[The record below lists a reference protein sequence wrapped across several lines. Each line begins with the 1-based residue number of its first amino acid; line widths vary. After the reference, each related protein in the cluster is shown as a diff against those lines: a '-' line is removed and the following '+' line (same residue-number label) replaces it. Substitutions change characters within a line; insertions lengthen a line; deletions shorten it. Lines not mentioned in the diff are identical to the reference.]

1 MNHELAD
8 LQAIAG
14 ELRELRVKVV
24 GLSVL
29 TASYSPRERARVRAM
44 ARFRMT
50 CTGTTPLLMH
60 NSRLSNP
67 LDDVAKAM
75 KRISAKRAKT
85 EDDHEELARLE
96 HMGSLYFD
104 PDMGP
109 YMPGQNFERCLVDA
123 ARITKAGKKIERG
136 VFVETNVNPV
146 AYDGPR
152 TIEGLW
158 SDANFRHTASV
169 KVQQNRVT
177 RTRPQFRTWV
187 TEADGIYD
195 PAVINLEEL
204 AEIADTAG
212 RMIGLGD
219 WRPRYGR
226 FTVSVEKLA
235 A

>member
-1 MNHELAD
+1 MP
-8 LQAIAG
+8 Q
-14 ELRELRVKVV
+14 
-24 GLSVL
+24 
-29 TASYSPRERARVRAM
+29 
-44 ARFRMT
+44 FRMT
-50 CTGTTPLLMH
+50 CEGTTPLLMH

-75 KRISAKRAKT
+75 KRISAKRTKT
-85 EDDHEELARLE
+85 EDDHAELARLE

-104 PDMGP
+104 TDIGP
-109 YMPGQNFERCLVDA
+109 FLPGQNFERCLVDA

-136 VFVETNVNPV
+136 VFIETNVNPI

-158 SDANFRHTASV
+158 DDVNFRHTASV

-177 RTRPQFRTWV
+177 RTRPQFRNWTA
-187 TEADGIYD
+187 EADGMYD

-219 WRPRYGR
+219 WRPRFGR
-226 FTVSVEKLA
+226 FKATVTGIS
-235 A
+235 